1 MNKATLDMDILQ
13 SLIELWNSH
22 FSLMLT
28 CVSILLGVF
37 GIGCPLLFSVFQRK
51 NLQDERAEFNK
62 LIDKYKDE
70 LKNNEDKLKKQEERI
85 EETEKILREAHIAL
99 GQFYIDGVQRS
110 FHSFFAS
117 PSDDKVSLVL
127 HHLWCALTFMCRSNI
142 TKGNLLELLAYY
154 KLLPTRIAEKD
165 HNMWKK
171 GVKLFL
177 SEFPK
182 MEMPFISYSELEA
195 FIGRSN
201 KTLEEFKEAYQEIFD
216 ALDS

>member
-99 GQFYIDGVQRS
+99 GQFYIDGAQRS

-117 PSDDKVSLVL
+117 PSDDKVRLGL

-142 TKGNLLELLAYY
+142 IKGNLLELLAYY
-154 KLLPTRIAEKD
+154 KLLQTRMAEKD
-165 HNMWKK
+165 YNMWKK

-182 MEMPFISYSELEA
+182 IEMPFISYSELEA

>member
-110 FHSFFAS
+110 FHSFFAQRNVPLQS
-117 PSDDKVSLVL
+117 PAKAD
-127 HHLWCALTFMCRSNI
+127 F
-142 TKGNLLELLAYY
+142 E
-154 KLLPTRIAEKD
+154 
-165 HNMWKK
+165 
-171 GVKLFL
+171 
-177 SEFPK
+177 
-182 MEMPFISYSELEA
+182 
-195 FIGRSN
+195 
-201 KTLEEFKEAYQEIFD
+201 D
-216 ALDS
+216 AVPPPG